1 MLEME
6 VAGAEM
12 EAAILIL
19 RTQSVQYLKLENMR
33 ARERQKRHKKEFFI
47 IQYGNNLTTRFQESV
62 YILTNLG
69 QLPFT
74 LFTKIAKPRLSTG
87 KCEYGHYIPVF
98 DTPP

>member
-1 MLEME
+1 MLEIE
-6 VAGAEM
+6 VVSAET
-12 EAAILIL
+12 EALIL
-19 RTQSVQYLKLENMR
+19 LWRAQSVQYLKLENMR

-74 LFTKIAKPRLSTG
+74 LFTKI
-87 KCEYGHYIPVF
+87 V
-98 DTPP
+98 